1 MLILDKLISPKSEI
15 KINPNRKKAKIKR
28 RFGINTAS
36 MSIYRNKNENR
47 TNIDCCRVFQK
58 HLKKSQNIINLIIKP
73 LYQ

>member
-36 MSIYRNKNENR
+36 MSIYRNKNKKR

-58 HLKKSQNIINLIIKP
+58 PLKSRKIL
-73 LYQ
+73 LT